1 MLKLGVLN
9 RTLKLPPLV
18 PKRSVM
24 DPTLAEAGAGAGLK
38 AGLGAGAR
46 ATGLEAANLEPE
58 LLLLPP
64 TAEATTELI

>member
-24 DPTLAEAGAGAGLK
+24 DPTLVAEAGAGLK
-38 AGLGAGAR
+38 VGLGAGAR
-46 ATGLEAANLEPE
+46 ATGLEAVNLEPE

>member
-24 DPTLAEAGAGAGLK
+24 DPTLAEAGAGLK
-38 AGLGAGAR
+38 VGLGAGAR